1 MLDNNVIIFQDGG
14 LELEVNVAPD
24 EDTVWLT
31 QAQMAE
37 LFQTTAQN
45 ITMHLK
51 NIYNDELEERSTC
64 KDFLQVRQE
73 GKRVVRRKQKSYNLD
88 VIISVGYRVN
98 SKRGIAFR
106 KWATNV
112 LKQYI
117 IDGYAVNEKK
127 LAALNKTIAIQSH
140 IIASTNSI
148 ESDEVLRVVQEYSRS
163 LELLD
168 AYDHQCVIV
177 PEGSECIYIL
187 QETECV
193 DFIRRMDFS
202 KTSDIFGQEKEH
214 GKLQGILAAVYQSVC
229 GKDAYTT
236 LEEKAAHLLYF
247 LIKDHPFND
256 GCKRIAA
263 GLFLYFL
270 DKNKVLYK
278 EQKKIISDSAIVAIT
293 LMIAESRP
301 EDKEIMIQVVINFL
315 HW

>member
-1 MLDNNVIIFQDGG
+1 MLDNNVIIFQDDG
-14 LELEVNVAPD
+14 LELEVNIAPD

-117 IDGYAVNEKK
+117 WPQRACWGNAYLPKPDCKRLAGQRRQAADGY
-127 LAALNKTIAIQSH
+127 
-140 IIASTNSI
+140 
-148 ESDEVLRVVQEYSRS
+148 
-163 LELLD
+163 
-168 AYDHQCVIV
+168 
-177 PEGSECIYIL
+177 
-187 QETECV
+187 
-193 DFIRRMDFS
+193 
-202 KTSDIFGQEKEH
+202 
-214 GKLQGILAAVYQSVC
+214 
-229 GKDAYTT
+229 
-236 LEEKAAHLLYF
+236 
-247 LIKDHPFND
+247 
-256 GCKRIAA
+256 
-263 GLFLYFL
+263 
-270 DKNKVLYK
+270 
-278 EQKKIISDSAIVAIT
+278 
-293 LMIAESRP
+293 
-301 EDKEIMIQVVINFL
+301 
-315 HW
+315 